1 MKTLRKRDP
10 LKSKDACIFF
20 IQEAN
25 VRNNAKKERHVDI
38 LENTYVSVKEE
49 KKERCAPRMVCGF
62 HVSLKGGPFDVQ
74 YKI

>member
-1 MKTLRKRDP
+1 MKTPRKSDR
-10 LKSKDACIFF
+10 LKSKDAEFFF

-49 KKERCAPRMVCGF
+49 KKERCAPRMVCRF
-62 HVSLKGGPFDVQ
+62 HVS
-74 YKI
+74 